1 MEKSM
6 MEVCA
11 ANNIKHDEA
20 AAAAA
25 RLSWLYLVVSTL
37 YVYVFRIT
45 LLYYCE
51 LNFHVSG
58 FTGSLLFSYYRS
70 LCQSHCSSPE
80 IENRTSHIVE

>member
-45 LLYYCE
+45 LL
-51 LNFHVSG
+51 
-58 FTGSLLFSYYRS
+58 
-70 LCQSHCSSPE
+70 
-80 IENRTSHIVE
+80 